1 MASPAIADL
10 VMQMRENVDAI
21 HAKLA
26 VLHDTKAHDDEI
38 ERLENERQQRID
50 GLKEKRDKDAR
61 ALADKS
67 KAAAEAVAERRRIER
82 AQVEERWKKEA
93 DEIAEMRRKE
103 EEEMMARRRREDEE
117 RQKKLEEEE
126 AELNAI
132 AQQEEEEWQALQAEE
147 EEKLRLQAEEEENDL
162 VDEIDSKM
170 VEKEEEME
178 RRMAEGQRALQE
190 LDERRKAI
198 NAMIDAQLSTPTTIP
213 TFRRASKRFS
223 SSPLP
228 AQVAAMLA
236 SGEPPSNGNA
246 ENKPAG
252 NDPVMADRPDQNDL
266 PQDNNRSLSRRDT
279 PTIAEEEEQEY
290 TPTDITEAVKEP
302 VTSQQIEP
310 ASEEHEMEDTPVID
324 INSATEQE
332 DVDDLPVKV
341 DDEPLVSE
349 MQPTSAKEIIQERP
363 FHIEPVEV
371 KHQGQVVASDFST
384 NEPEA
389 MPETS
394 LAEEETSGE
403 IAASNLEIEETEDIA
418 QSLQDPSE
426 EASLSP
432 RDMDIAHDQVGASS
446 PIETISRDLTLSTHI
461 IPEEYEDEHEH
472 VDSRGAPDSASSPA
486 EFFQNGIPE
495 SPLQDLSRPPSNRRG
510 SITSIK
516 SFSSMR
522 SSNSS
527 MHQRMRSEDREDRR
541 AREETEKINA
551 EIMAAVMTD
560 EHAAESAS
568 DSDEKDTAPAALVK
582 EPESKKASKPE
593 ATSFTFPFF
602 TTKQKKPVAKPAED
616 PEDVRAREEMAR
628 INAEIMAAA
637 LAEEQQKA
645 AQARRESY
653 STHRKSISSSSRYGS
668 SHEDP
673 EDVRAREEM
682 ARLNAEILA
691 AAALE
696 EAEKE
701 RYWEL
706 QREQEAAA
714 QRAANEALVTES
726 QTPRQIHAEAPEI
739 QPVPTWPVTMHE
751 HLPTWAIQSELPVVM
766 GSHGLLNFRAGGAD
780 MNAVELPTIHEAEE
794 LKGTGEPELT
804 HPVYSVVPHKHLPV
818 WADQADLAI
827 IFGSHGQM
835 HFREDG
841 GADMETVQTPLY
853 EENANNS
860 AEKSIASPVYHV
872 TNHEL
877 LPTWADQSSLEIVY
891 GSHGV
896 LVFSNEGADMKTV
909 QPAHEREVASV
920 EPEQPLSRSI
930 SSYHVVKHELLPTW
944 ADQSSLETVYG
955 SHGVLVFSNEG
966 ADMKTVQSAHER
978 EVASAEPEQLL
989 SRSVSSYHVVK
1000 HELLPTWADQSSLET
1015 VYGSHGVL
1023 IFSNEGADM
1032 KTVQPTHEPD
1042 VELVEPARSR
1052 SRSIS
1057 SYDVLKHELLPT
1069 WVDQSSLEIVH
1080 GSHGVLIFS
1089 NGGADLKT
1097 VNSSHLESVEP
1108 ERSFPISDYD
1118 VVKHELLP
1126 TWADQ
1131 SSLEIVYGSHGVLV
1145 FSNEG
1150 ADMKTV
1156 QSAQEP
1162 EVASAEPEPEQP
1174 LARSISS
1181 YHVLKHELLP
1191 TWVDQSSLE
1200 IVHGSHGVLIFS
1212 NEGADLKTVQLSQEP
1227 ERSIPISNYNV
1238 VKHELHPTWVDQ
1250 SSLETVYGNHGV
1262 LVFGNEGADMKTV
1275 QSAQEPETETTER
1288 EESRLVPSYDL
1299 AKHGLLPTWADQS
1312 SLEIV
1317 RGSHG
1322 VLTFSNEGASMETV
1336 PASSVDEPPKN
1347 LVEVSTKFPVYHV
1360 TRHELLPTWAN
1371 QSELE
1376 TVYGSHGQLRFGDK
1390 GAEMN
1395 AVPFL
1400 RVSQVISP
1408 REDLP
1413 HSISTYAIVKHAFLP
1428 TWADQSMLEIV
1439 YGSHGQLIFAD
1450 SGADMKV
1457 VDLVEQPEE
1466 QASSAQEER
1475 EPAAYH
1481 VPQHRLLP
1489 TWADQSQLPV
1499 ISGSHGQL
1507 TFTDD
1512 GAHMNAN
1519 KRPSEHQA
1527 EKSTTERSISI
1538 ADDYVP
1544 VVYDVPQHTLLPTWV
1559 DQSTLHSV
1567 TGMHG
1572 QIIFTDSGAKMS
1584 TVAPLKDIEE
1594 EKAETDL
1601 ASERQIQETL
1611 QETTPPPSAP
1621 AAVPEALW
1629 FGKKARPG
1637 HPHNMTRLDSVED
1650 VIKHMP
1656 GGFGRTWSSSSVG
1669 TLSEGPELEVDKENE
1684 KDHVPEPS
1692 ADISSVPRDIEVI
1705 EEVSETPDAE
1715 KVVGEETIATVAATA
1730 KSPAQLPGH
1739 IEKESRQEEST
1750 SLSPRSPLAVSPTS
1764 PSNTIPG
1771 HVKARFPFLAQRM
1784 AAKQA
1789 EAERQQSVP
1798 AEPPSTLANQPEDPA
1813 IIEQTLVV
1821 APPNVPNGLGS
1832 ATMNHGAEKVKLAV
1846 KELASEDMPSEIIE
1860 VAGEKYDLEHPAL
1873 EELVHAVEEREGN
1886 VNPYWVDQATLDVIK
1901 GSHGMLSFSGDIAS
1915 IHAAQIPRGPHPYWT
1930 ADQSEL
1936 PVLRGHHGTLRFK
1949 EGTAAPYMDVI
1960 THHDSD
1966 TAEQVRDIRKES
1978 IKVMERIMT
1987 KTQSKSPLGDDPEL
2001 DPRSMDQE
2009 FVVKT
2014 SPLHSI
2020 PPTRSQFDPYWV
2032 DQAELVVVRGSH
2044 GLLSFTSSGAELLAH
2059 CSPQEAVSEQTD
2071 SPKSYDQITEP
2082 EFKPVMP
2089 GRYWADQAGLEVIT
2103 GCHGRL
2109 SFDDDGAS
2117 MIPHVFE
2124 QIHETKNPA
2133 ESNISGQRTV
2143 GLPNPINSSVNTT
2156 QKCEDMQDFVVR
2168 SPAHEQRLGET
2179 REPDEQIL
2187 PSSEEDME
2195 DQLLL
2200 QARDINGQAR
2210 FPIEDESDA
2219 SSEDDIEIAR
2229 LAAMDK
2235 LNGHNQRSRSN
2246 SLYQDED
2253 SAPQSMD
2260 GYDPRIS
2267 SSYRDV
2273 DEDLHHDARRD
2284 SEMGLFDDDDDNE
2297 DHDNRSNSYQRP
2309 TSNPRSSMGPG
2320 ALAALLN
2327 TVKNNYPIAGNY
2339 VESPQGSYSPVRGHE
2354 RALRRE
2360 SSMHIRTDTADTFP
2374 SSEAYGSHEAA
2385 SPVTPTDVASPVHT
2399 NGQMVEEPAIHS
2411 WQDSPSHHSNH
2422 LDDFQPQHDLKPLTS
2437 PLATPTGFDSF
2448 NPQAYVPALKSPV
2461 NTKSFDSSRVDPHD
2475 QHTQKSLDEQLHV
2488 DSQSP
2493 YKLPESTQQESDRT
2507 RLPPVQTAQANSGID
2522 SRIARPE
2529 YERKQPFANKSTSQE
2544 PGVSV
2549 LPSPSRLVGRRNT
2562 ITDRVNMFNQAP
2574 VNSSPT
2580 GPIPGGNSVFYKT
2593 RALFEHASTPSP
2605 PPPTTRPVSGV
2616 FHVSGL
2622 RSKRSSMQQGDFIP
2636 DETTIVPRSLDGDQR
2651 PPSPG
2656 YRMPNRASNDL
2667 SLASEQTH
2675 SPVKLKSN
2683 NPFLGAIS
2691 QVANQFQGLNSS
2703 MHNPAHQ
2710 EAEKQSLLS
2719 EAENV

>member
-1 MASPAIADL
+1 MASATIADL

-50 GLKEKRDKDAR
+50 GLKEKRDKEAR
-61 ALADKS
+61 AFADKS

-82 AQVEERWKKEA
+82 AQIEERWKKEA

-103 EEEMMARRRREDEE
+103 EEEMMARRRKEDEE

-132 AQQEEEEWQALQAEE
+132 AQQEEEEWQALRAEE
-147 EEKLRLQAEEEENDL
+147 EEKLRLQAEEEENGL
-162 VDEIDSKM
+162 VDEIDSRM

-198 NAMIDAQLSTPTTIP
+198 NAMIDAQLSTPTTMP

-246 ENKPAG
+246 ETKPAG
-252 NDPVMADRPDQNDL
+252 NDPVMADRPDQKDL
-266 PQDNNRSLSRRDT
+266 PQENNRSLSRRDT

-290 TPTDITEAVKEP
+290 TTADITKAVKAP
-302 VTSQQIEP
+302 VTSQQFGP
-310 ASEEHEMEDTPVID
+310 ASEEQKMEDNPVID
-324 INSATEQE
+324 NKSATEQE
-332 DVDDLPVKV
+332 DVKDLLVEV
-341 DDEPLVSE
+341 DNEPLVSE
-349 MQPTSAKEIIQERP
+349 MQPMSAKEIIQERP
-363 FHIEPVEV
+363 FHVEPVEA
-371 KHQGQVVASDFST
+371 KHEGQVVADDLST
-384 NEPEA
+384 TEPEA
-389 MPETS
+389 MPKTS
-394 LAEEETSGE
+394 LAEEETSKE
-403 IAASNLEIEETEDIA
+403 IAASNLGIGETEDIT

-426 EASLSP
+426 QASLSP
-432 RDMDIAHDQVGASS
+432 KEMGSTHGQVGASS
-446 PIETISRDLTLSTHI
+446 PSETISRDLTLSTHI
-461 IPEEYEDEHEH
+461 IPEEYEDEHERA
-472 VDSRGAPDSASSPA
+472 DSRGALDSASSPA

-541 AREETEKINA
+541 TREETEKINA
-551 EIMAAVMTD
+551 EIMAAVMAD
-560 EHAAESAS
+560 EHVAESML

-593 ATSFTFPFF
+593 TTSFTFPFF
-602 TTKQKKPVAKPAED
+602 ATKQKKPATKPAED

-645 AQARRESY
+645 ARARRESY
-653 STHRKSISSSSRYGS
+653 SSHRKSTSSSSRYGS

-714 QRAANEALVTES
+714 QRAAKEALMTES
-726 QTPRQIHAEAPEI
+726 QTPRQINAEAPEI
-739 QPVPTWPVTMHE
+739 QPLLTWPVTMHE

-766 GSHGLLNFRAGGAD
+766 GSHGLLNFRDGGAD

-794 LKGTGEPELT
+794 LKQTADPELT
-804 HPVYSVVPHKHLPV
+804 HPIYTVVPHKHLPT
-818 WADQADLAI
+818 WADQADLSV

-841 GADMETVQTPLY
+841 GADMETVQAPLH
-853 EENANNS
+853 EENAKNL
-860 AEKSIASPVYHV
+860 AEESITFPGHHV
-872 TNHEL
+872 TKHDL

-909 QPAHEREVASV
+909 QPSQEPEIESV
-920 EPEQPLSRSI
+920 EPERSSPI
-930 SSYHVVKHELLPTW
+930 SDYNIVKHELLPTW
-944 ADQSSLETVYG
+944 TDQSSLEIVYG

-966 ADMKTVQSAHER
+966 ADMKTVQPAQEPETEITER
-978 EVASAEPEQLL
+978 EE
-989 SRSVSSYHVVK
+989 SRLVPDYDLVK
-1000 HELLPTWADQSSLET
+1000 HGLLPTWADQSSLET

-1032 KTVQPTHEPD
+1032 KTVQPAHEPE
-1042 VELVEPARSR
+1042 VESAEPEQSL

-1057 SYDVLKHELLPT
+1057 SYHVVKHKLLPT
-1069 WVDQSSLEIVH
+1069 WADQSSLKTVY

-1089 NGGADLKT
+1089 NEGADMKT
-1097 VNSSHLESVEP
+1097 VQPTHQPDVESAAPARLPSRSISS
-1108 ERSFPISDYD
+1108 YD

-1131 SSLEIVYGSHGVLV
+1131 SSLQIVYGSHGVLV
-1145 FSNEG
+1145 FSNAG

-1156 QSAQEP
+1156 QPSQEP
-1162 EVASAEPEPEQP
+1162 EIESVEPE
-1174 LARSISS
+1174 RSSPISD
-1181 YHVLKHELLP
+1181 YNIVKHELLP
-1191 TWVDQSSLE
+1191 TWADQSSLE

-1212 NEGADLKTVQLSQEP
+1212 NEGA
-1227 ERSIPISNYNV
+1227 N
-1238 VKHELHPTWVDQ
+1238 
-1250 SSLETVYGNHGV
+1250 
-1262 LVFGNEGADMKTV
+1262 
-1275 QSAQEPETETTER
+1275 
-1288 EESRLVPSYDL
+1288 
-1299 AKHGLLPTWADQS
+1299 
-1312 SLEIV
+1312 
-1317 RGSHG
+1317 
-1322 VLTFSNEGASMETV
+1322 METV
-1336 PASSVDEPPKN
+1336 PSSLVEETPRN
-1347 LVEVSTKFPVYHV
+1347 LVDVSTKHPVYHV
-1360 TRHELLPTWAN
+1360 VRHELLPTWAN

-1400 RVSQVISP
+1400 REPQVITP

-1413 HSISTYAIVKHAFLP
+1413 HSISTYDIVKHALLP
-1428 TWADQSMLEIV
+1428 TWADQSVLEIV
-1439 YGSHGQLIFAD
+1439 YGSHGQLIFTD
-1450 SGADMKV
+1450 SGADMEV
-1457 VDLVEQPEE
+1457 VDLLEQPEK

-1512 GAHMNAN
+1512 GAHMIAN
-1519 KRPSEHQA
+1519 KRPSERLA
-1527 EKSTTERSISI
+1527 EISSTERSIST
-1538 ADDYVP
+1538 ADDHVP

-1559 DQSTLHSV
+1559 DQSTLHNV

-1572 QIIFTDSGAKMS
+1572 QIIFTDSGAEMS

-1601 ASERQIQETL
+1601 AAARKIQEPL
-1611 QETTPPPSAP
+1611 QETTPSPSAP

-1637 HPHNMTRLDSVED
+1637 HPHNMTRLDSVDD

-1669 TLSEGPELEVDKENE
+1669 TVSDGLELEVDKENE
-1684 KDHVPEPS
+1684 KGHVPEPP
-1692 ADISSVPRDIEVI
+1692 ADIPSIPREIEVI
-1705 EEVSETPDAE
+1705 EEVPETPDEE
-1715 KVVGEETIATVAATA
+1715 KTIREETIATTVAPTEN
-1730 KSPAQLPGH
+1730 SPTQLPGH
-1739 IEKESRQEEST
+1739 SEKENREEEST
-1750 SLSPRSPLAVSPTS
+1750 YLASRSPLAASPTS

-1798 AEPPSTLANQPEDPA
+1798 AEIPSTVANQPEDPA
-1813 IIEQTLVV
+1813 IIEQTLSI
-1821 APPNVPNGLGS
+1821 APPNIPNGLGS
-1832 ATMNHGAEKVKLAV
+1832 ATMNHGTEKVKLAV
-1846 KELASEDMPSEIIE
+1846 KELALEDMPSEIVE

-1873 EELVHAVEEREGN
+1873 EELVHAVEEREAN
-1886 VNPYWVDQATLDVIK
+1886 VNPYWVDQATLDIIK
-1901 GSHGMLSFSGDIAS
+1901 GTHGMLSFSGDIAS

-1936 PVLRGHHGTLRFK
+1936 PVLRGHHGTLRFR
-1949 EGTAAPYMDVI
+1949 GGAAAPYMDVI

-1966 TAEQVRDIRKES
+1966 TAEQVKDIRKES

-2001 DPRSMDQE
+2001 EPRSMDQN
-2009 FVVKT
+2009 FVVET
-2014 SPLHSI
+2014 SPVHSK
-2020 PPTRSQFDPYWV
+2020 PPTRSQSDPYWI

-2044 GLLSFTSSGAELLAH
+2044 GILSFTSSGAELLAH
-2059 CSPQEAVSEQTD
+2059 CSPQEAVFEQTD
-2071 SPKSYDQITEP
+2071 SPKSGGVTESD
-2082 EFKPVMP
+2082 FKPLML
-2089 GRYWADQAGLEVIT
+2089 GRYWADQAGLEFIT

-2109 SFDDDGAS
+2109 LFDDDGAS
-2117 MIPHVFE
+2117 MIPHILQQSYQTE
-2124 QIHETKNPA
+2124 NPA
-2133 ESNISGQRTV
+2133 ESNIFGQRTI
-2143 GLPNPINSSVNTT
+2143 GPPNPINSSVDTIP
-2156 QKCEDMQDFVVR
+2156 KGEDMQDVVVG
-2168 SPAHEQRLGET
+2168 SPAHGQSPGEI
-2179 REPDEQIL
+2179 REPDERIL
-2187 PSSEEDME
+2187 VSCEEDLEHSE
-2195 DQLLL
+2195 DQPVLR
-2200 QARDINGQAR
+2200 ARDINGQAR

-2260 GYDPRIS
+2260 GYDPHLS
-2267 SSYRDV
+2267 TTYRDV
-2273 DEDLHHDARRD
+2273 DEDFHHDARRD
-2284 SEMGLFDDDDDNE
+2284 SEMGLFDDDDDDE
-2297 DHDNRSNSYQRP
+2297 DHDDRSNSYQRP
-2309 TSNPRSSMGPG
+2309 TSNLRSSMGPG

-2327 TVKNNYPIAGNY
+2327 TVKNNYPIAGSY

-2354 RALRRE
+2354 RALRRD
-2360 SSMHIRTDTADTFP
+2360 SSMHIRTDTEDTFP

-2385 SPVTPTDVASPVHT
+2385 SPVTPTDVASPVHA

-2411 WQDSPSHHSNH
+2411 WQDSPSRHNDH

-2437 PLATPTGFDSF
+2437 PLATQTGFDSF
-2448 NPQAYVPALKSPV
+2448 NPQTYAPALESPV

-2475 QHTQKSLDEQLHV
+2475 ERR
-2488 DSQSP
+2488 QS
-2493 YKLPESTQQESDRT
+2493 
-2507 RLPPVQTAQANSGID
+2507 
-2522 SRIARPE
+2522 
-2529 YERKQPFANKSTSQE
+2529 FANKPTSQE
-2544 PGVSV
+2544 PGASV

-2562 ITDRVNMFNQAP
+2562 ITDRVNMFNQAS
-2574 VNSSPT
+2574 VNSPPT
-2580 GPIPGGNSVFYKT
+2580 GPIAGGNSVFYKT

-2622 RSKRSSMQQGDFIP
+2622 RSKRSSMQQADLIP
-2636 DETTIVPRSLDGDQR
+2636 DESTIIPRSLDGDQR

-2656 YRMPNRASNDL
+2656 YRMPNRASNDH
-2667 SLASEQTH
+2667 SLTSEQTR